1 MSIGKSKI
9 IDGSLVG
16 GLFSLATPMLMQAL
30 LQNLQSIIDLYFV
43 GGLGSPAVAAVS
55 ASGTILFVLT
65 PFLMGAS
72 LGIIAMVSRFTGEKK
87 ISLAAK
93 TAGQS
98 VTIAVV
104 FGSLVAAAGLF
115 FSRQFFVWM
124 NTPEEVI
131 AEGMGYLRISLCGSF
146 TVFIL
151 FLGNAAMQG
160 VGDAWTPM
168 KIMAFSN
175 IINIILD
182 PLLIYGPG
190 PFPQMGVAGAAW
202 ATLIAQAAA
211 AGLSLYFLNS
221 GRLHLRLT
229 FRDWLPDG
237 NLCWRITRIGLP
249 GAGQMLLR
257 SLMNAVMFRIVAPFG
272 TSALAGYSIATRLN
286 MMVLMPAFSFG
297 NASATM
303 VGQNLGAGR
312 LRRAEQAAWLA
323 VGIEAAIMVIA
334 SIVLIFKAS
343 FFLAIFLTEGEAI
356 RVGREYFYI
365 EAPFYVFS
373 ALSIVLSRALGG
385 AGASIAPFL
394 INAFALWG
402 VQVPLAHFLASRYG
416 TIGIWSAMAATQVI
430 HATLVTAWFKM
441 GRWKHKKI

>member
-1 MSIGKSKI
+1 MSIPKSKI
-9 IDGSLVG
+9 TSGSLVA

-43 GGLGSPAVAAVS
+43 GGLGSSAVAAVS

-72 LGIIAMVSRFTGEKK
+72 LGIIAMVSRFTGEGETA
-87 ISLAAK
+87 LAAK

-98 VTIAVV
+98 VAIAMV
-104 FGSLVAAAGLF
+104 FGLLVAVIGFF
-115 FSRQFFVWM
+115 FSRQMFVWM

-131 AEGMGYLRISLCGSF
+131 AEGMGYLQIMLYSSF
-146 TVFIL
+146 TIFIL

-160 VGDAWTPM
+160 AGDAWTPM

-175 IINIILD
+175 VVNIILD

-190 PFPQMGVAGAAW
+190 PFPRMGVTGAAL
-202 ATLIAQAAA
+202 ATLIAQVAAA
-211 AGLSLYFLNS
+211 MLSLYFLGS
-221 GRLHLRLT
+221 GKLHLKLKLK
-229 FRDWLPDG
+229 DWLPDA
-237 NLCWRITRIGLP
+237 NLCWRITKIGLP

-272 TSALAGYSIATRLN
+272 TPALAGYSIATRLN

-312 LRRAEQAAWLA
+312 PRRAEQAAWLA
-323 VGIEAAIMVIA
+323 VGIEAAIMVVA
-334 SIVLIFKAS
+334 SLVLIFKAS
-343 FFLAIFLTEGEAI
+343 LFLGIFLTDGEAI
-356 RVGREYFYI
+356 RVGSEYFYV

-373 ALSIVLSRALGG
+373 ALSIILSRALGG
-385 AGASIAPFL
+385 AGASVAPFL

-402 VQVPLAHFLASRYG
+402 VQVPLAHFFASRYG
-416 TIGIWSAMAATQVI
+416 TIGIWAAMATTQVI
-430 HATLVTAWFKM
+430 HAVLVTAWFKM
-441 GRWKHKKI
+441 GRWKHKKV

>member
-1 MSIGKSKI
+1 MSFPNSKI
-9 IDGSLVG
+9 TKGSLLA

-43 GGLGSPAVAAVS
+43 GGLGSSAVAAVS

-72 LGIIAMVSRFTGEKK
+72 LGIIAMVSRFTGEGKGEM
-87 ISLAAK
+87 AAR

-98 VTIAVV
+98 LTIAIF
-104 FGSLVAAAGLF
+104 FGCLVAITGYF
-115 FSRQFFVWM
+115 FSRQLFVWM

-131 AEGMGYLRISLCGSF
+131 VAGMDYLKILLYSSF
-146 TVFIL
+146 TIFIL

-160 VGDAWTPM
+160 AGDAWTPM

-175 IINIILD
+175 VINIVLD

-190 PFPQMGVAGAAW
+190 PFPRLGVAGAAW
-202 ATLIAQAAA
+202 ATLIAQTVAALWSIYL
-211 AGLSLYFLNS
+211 LSS
-221 GRLHLRLT
+221 GKLHLKLSKP
-229 FRDWLPDG
+229 DWLPNG
-237 NLCWRITRIGLP
+237 GLCWRILKIGLP

-272 TSALAGYSIATRLN
+272 TSALAGYSISTRLN
-286 MMVLMPAFSFG
+286 MMILMPAFSFG

-312 LRRAEQAAWLA
+312 PERAERAAWLA
-323 VGIEAAIMVIA
+323 VGIEVAIMVVA
-334 SIVLIFKAS
+334 SLLLIFYAP
-343 FFLAIFLTEGEAI
+343 FFLSIFLTDTEAI
-356 RVGREYFYI
+356 QTGAQYFYV

-373 ALSIVLSRALGG
+373 ALSIILSRALGG
-385 AGASIAPFL
+385 AGASVAPFV

-402 VQVPLAHFLASRYG
+402 VQVPLAYALSARFG
-416 TIGIWSAMAATQVI
+416 MIGIWSAMAATQVI
-430 HATLVTAWFKM
+430 HAAMVTAWFKL
-441 GRWKHKKI
+441 GRWKTKKV